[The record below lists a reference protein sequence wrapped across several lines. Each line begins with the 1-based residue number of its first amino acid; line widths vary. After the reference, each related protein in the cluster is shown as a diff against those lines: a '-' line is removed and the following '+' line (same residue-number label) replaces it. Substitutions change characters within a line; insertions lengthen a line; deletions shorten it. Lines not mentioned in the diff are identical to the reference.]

1 MVVVTWSIF
10 IKAVVE
16 RRSVGPEM
24 VLMKV
29 VSSKR
34 DLQHHHAQE
43 THERF
48 LVPVTLARYLVVTDA
63 PLDDNV

>member
-16 RRSVGPEM
+16 CRPVGPEM

-29 VSSKR
+29 ISSKR
-34 DLQHHHAQE
+34 GLKHHHVQE